1 MEYKAIKCNNCG
13 GAMYSDQKTAC
24 YVCSFCGASEPWME
38 DFYDELPIKFRHKP
52 IEKVGDAIKLGNVE
66 VMSEINSYDER
77 VLSKKYRLNSIADKL
92 ALWDPTTT
100 KALAGVFEVIFRCP
114 FCGGEISGES
124 NQNIFECGFCGNKI
138 GNEQALQPGAYQK
151 KFVMGVGAE
160 NVPDRA
166 ISFGISKEQAKA
178 VARNLVKRFSN
189 DFVNQDIERRI
200 QEDMKAIYIPFSLA
214 DLSVKISVDSN
225 LGYFKAYEEIID
237 WACPDTTLC
246 DIHLLDRLDPWD
258 FGEAAQFDPAFA
270 EGNFLI
276 ASVANNASR
285 HEVIRNI
292 LSSRLYFDI
301 KDTFE
306 LKTVRLLTWGM
317 DFRKHDRGSLLLP
330 IYYLDRKAED
340 DEKSRQVRIAVNGQT
355 GKAAAL
361 FYQHEKED
369 FRTLEPDRKKRLS
382 SESTV
387 RTPPVPIV
395 RVGSPFLHKVVPIKN
410 ALEKKGLLGKLFS
423 KRT

>member
-1 MEYKAIKCNNCG
+1 M
-13 GAMYSDQKTAC
+13 
-24 YVCSFCGASEPWME
+24 
-38 DFYDELPIKFRHKP
+38 
-52 IEKVGDAIKLGNVE
+52 
-66 VMSEINSYDER
+66 
-77 VLSKKYRLNSIADKL
+77 
-92 ALWDPTTT
+92 
-100 KALAGVFEVIFRCP
+100 
-114 FCGGEISGES
+114 
-124 NQNIFECGFCGNKI
+124 
-138 GNEQALQPGAYQK
+138 
-151 KFVMGVGAE
+151 
-160 NVPDRA
+160 
-166 ISFGISKEQAKA
+166 
-178 VARNLVKRFSN
+178 
-189 DFVNQDIERRI
+189 
-200 QEDMKAIYIPFSLA
+200 
-214 DLSVKISVDSN
+214 
-225 LGYFKAYEEIID
+225 
-237 WACPDTTLC
+237 
-246 DIHLLDRLDPWD
+246 DRLDPWD

-285 HEVIRNI
+285 HEVIGNI